1 MHRALL
7 SFTALVLALALSSCM
22 SFPFVQTADGRVA
35 HLSWDDIA
43 QLNQLI
49 AHRPDIR
56 KPLDTVVL
64 DGPDRAD
71 CTGGRAYENLTP
83 VTGFKAYKKNGKWF
97 LDDKSIYQ
105 AKAVVTS

>member
-1 MHRALL
+1 MHRTLL
-7 SFTALVLALALSSCM
+7 RFTALALAFTLSGCM

-35 HLSWDDIA
+35 HLSWDDLA

-64 DGPDRAD
+64 HDPDHAD
-71 CTGGRAYENLTP
+71 CTGGRAYENLAP
-83 VTGFKAYKKNGKWF
+83 VTGFKAYRKNGKWF
-97 LDDKSIYQ
+97 LDERSVYQ